1 MDNEGERRMSWSR
14 RRTWLPAIDVRHS
27 VWLFGPPLS
36 GLETTRAVAQVWS
49 FIVAPLIG
57 AGVAS

>member
-1 MDNEGERRMSWSR
+1 
-14 RRTWLPAIDVRHS
+14 